1 MKTVASLTELQR
13 HAAQTGAS
21 INVAGRVINAEGDK
35 VAVAARKMPEPPAPM
50 VAPEPA
56 VPSVSMDEVERLLR
70 ERDEQW
76 EKRLDT
82 LSTAILMIGQKAPE
96 SSPDVLWNFVPEYGS
111 KGEIVNLRAVKTV
124 SN

>member
-21 INVAGRVINAEGDK
+21 INVGGRVINAEGDK

-50 VAPEPA
+50 VAPEPV